1 MMPPPR
7 WGIARRLFA
16 VDILVMAFALGLAGG
31 TAARWEQ
38 IPDWPQVVLTC
49 IAIVF
54 VVPLVG
60 WLRTHLDV
68 APVRVLHDWS
78 FALSVYVIGRA
89 VVLVAGPGHAG
100 RVFDGW
106 LIDADRWMTG
116 GDPMVWFIRFAHPIL
131 TDALQI
137 AYEMFWLLPL
147 AVALELYASGREWRF
162 RQWAFVCG
170 CGFFAAFA
178 GYLVMPA
185 VGPRFILPTLA
196 AAETLRLAPRD
207 AFPSV
212 QALVGLLA
220 VAWAWR
226 YRLGVRWVV
235 TIAGGVPVVAALYL
249 HGQYLTSVLA
259 GGALAV
265 LCLVLAPPLHGWLA
279 GHLGT
284 LDADRTI

>member
-1 MMPPPR
+1 MPPPR

-16 VDILVMAFALGLAGG
+16 IDILVMGFVIAFGG
-31 TAARWEQ
+31 GAAARWAHL
-38 IPDWPQVVLTC
+38 PDWPKVLLTC
-49 IAIVF
+49 VAIV
-54 VVPLVG
+54 VGVPLIG

-78 FALSVYVIGRA
+78 SALSVYVIFRV
-89 VVLVAGPGHAG
+89 VVLVAGPGHSG

-106 LIDADRWMTG
+106 LVDADRWLTG
-116 GDPMVWFIRFAHPIL
+116 GDPTVWLAHVAHPML
-131 TDALQI
+131 TDVLQI

-185 VGPRFILPTLA
+185 VGPRHILPTLA
-196 AAETLRLAPRD
+196 AAETLRLAPGD

-235 TIAGGVPVVAALYL
+235 TLAGAVPVVAALYL
-249 HGQYLTSVLA
+249 RCHYLTSVLA

-265 LCLVLAPPLHGWLA
+265 LCLVLAPLLHGWLA

>member
-1 MMPPPR
+1 MPPPR

-16 VDILVMAFALGLAGG
+16 IDILVMSFALGLAVG
-31 TAARWEQ
+31 TAARSSH
-38 IPDWPQVVLTC
+38 IPGWPEVVLAC
-49 IAIVF
+49 IAIVV
-54 VVPLVG
+54 VVPLLG

-78 FALSVYVIGRA
+78 FAPSVYVLYRA
-89 VVLVAGPGHAG
+89 VVLVAGPGQSG

-106 LIDADRWMTG
+106 MIDADRWLTG
-116 GDPMVWFIRFAHPIL
+116 GDPTAWLSRFAHPIV
-131 TDALQI
+131 TEALQV
-137 AYEMFWLLPL
+137 AYAWFWLLPL
-147 AVALELYASGREWRF
+147 AVAIEVYGSGREWRF

-178 GYLVMPA
+178 GYLVIPA
-185 VGPRFILPTLA
+185 VGPRYILHTLD
-196 AAETLRLAPRD
+196 AAEALRLAPRN

-212 QALVGLLA
+212 QTLVSLLA

-226 YRLGVRWVV
+226 YRLGVRWIV
-235 TIAGGVPVVAALYL
+235 TIAGAVPIVAALYL
-249 HGQYLTSVLA
+249 RGQYLTSVMA
-259 GGALAV
+259 GCALAV

-284 LDADRTI
+284 LDADRNS

>member
-1 MMPPPR
+1 MPPPR

-16 VDILVMAFALGLAGG
+16 VDILVMSFALGLAGG
-31 TAARWEQ
+31 TAARWKHL
-38 IPDWPQVVLTC
+38 PDWPEVVLTC
-49 IAIVF
+49 IAIVV

-78 FALSVYVIGRA
+78 FAPALYVIYRA
-89 VVLVAGPGHAG
+89 VVLVAGPGQSG

-106 LIDADRWMTG
+106 LIDADRWLSG
-116 GDPMVWFIRFAHPIL
+116 GFPTAWLTRLAHPIV
-131 TDALQI
+131 TEALQV
-137 AYEMFWLLPL
+137 AYAWFWLMPL
-147 AVALELYASGREWRF
+147 AVAIEFYASGREWRF

-170 CGFFAAFA
+170 CGCFAAFA
-178 GYLVMPA
+178 GYLVIPA
-185 VGPRFILPTLA
+185 VGPRDILHTRD
-196 AAETLRLAPRD
+196 AAEALRLAPRN

-212 QALVGLLA
+212 QTLVALLA

-235 TIAGGVPVVAALYL
+235 TIAGAVPIVAALYL
-249 HGQYLTSVLA
+249 RGQYLTSVLA

-284 LDADRTI
+284 LDADRTV

>member
-1 MMPPPR
+1 MPPPR

-16 VDILVMAFALGLAGG
+16 IDILVMGFVIAFGG
-31 TAARWEQ
+31 GAAARWAH
-38 IPDWPQVVLTC
+38 IPDWPEVLLTC
-49 IAIVF
+49 IAIVV
-54 VVPLVG
+54 VVPLLG
-60 WLRTHLDV
+60 WLRTRTG
-68 APVRVLHDWS
+68 ATSRCVLHDWS

-89 VVLVAGPGHAG
+89 VVLVAGPGHSG

-106 LIDADRWMTG
+106 LIDADRWLTG
-116 GDPMVWFIRFAHPIL
+116 GDPTVWLTQVAHPIL
-131 TDALQI
+131 TDVLQI

-178 GYLVMPA
+178 GYLVLPA
-185 VGPRFILPTLA
+185 VGPRHILHTLDA
-196 AAETLRLAPRD
+196 AGTLRLAPRD

-212 QALVGLLA
+212 QTLVTLLA
-220 VAWAWR
+220 FAWAWR

-235 TIAGGVPVVAALYL
+235 TVAGALPVVAVLYL
-249 HGQYLTSVLA
+249 RGQYLTSVLA
-259 GGALAV
+259 GGALAI
-265 LCLVLAPPLHGWLA
+265 LCLVLAPLLHGWLA

-284 LDADRTI
+284 LDADRTS